1 MKRSE
6 LKVGDVLYLA
16 KPRDY
21 REDYEGTKVTVLAT
35 TPHHYRSGYVPT
47 GMSRYQE
54 VNSGGGVLV
63 EVEKPNFRGD
73 GSTSTQKDV
82 VQLAHLRGPYETELA
97 AYKVRHKAAKD
108 EAFKQAEQDAKRK
121 AVFQALRERAA
132 AAGVTVQA
140 DPWRGW
146 NAIVSVADLTKL
158 LDQVDG
164 GPVDY
169 HEIGHHRRAAA
180 LAAGI
185 PLPTTTEKE

>member
-97 AYKVRHKAAKD
+97 AYKVRHKARRD
-108 EAFKQAEQDAKRK
+108 EAKEEADRHAAQKATYEKLRDRAK
-121 AVFQALRERAA
+121 
-132 AAGVTVQA
+132 AAGVAVQA
-140 DPWRGW
+140 NPYGFH
-146 NAIVSVADLTKL
+146 NVLISIADLTRL
-158 LDQVDG
+158 LDQVA
-164 GPVDY
+164 PQEDY